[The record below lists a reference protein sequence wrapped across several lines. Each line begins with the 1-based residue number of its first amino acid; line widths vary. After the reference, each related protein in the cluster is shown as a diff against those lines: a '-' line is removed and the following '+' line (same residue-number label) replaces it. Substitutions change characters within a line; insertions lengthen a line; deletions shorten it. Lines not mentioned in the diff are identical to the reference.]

1 MKIRRNKY
9 VVICSLIVTLAVIG
23 LAVSA
28 LGFSS
33 AFAVAGLLKDFGPL
47 KETVNE
53 EMYELTLS
61 SGNDTGFHT
70 HPGPAFV
77 IVAKGTLTEDRGCG
91 RIERHEAGS
100 AFQEET
106 GAVHDVRN
114 EGGEAVKLY
123 VFQIVPLNTPDFTP
137 APPPLCGN

>member
-33 AFAVAGLLKDFGPL
+33 AFAVAGQLKDFGPL

-53 EMYELTLS
+53 EMYELTVS
-61 SGNDTGFHT
+61 SGNDTGFHY
-70 HPGPAFV
+70 HPGPTHV
-77 IVAKGTLTEDRGCG
+77 IVAKGTLTEDNGCG
-91 RIERHEAGS
+91 KIERHQPGS

-123 VFQIVPLNTPDFTP
+123 VFQIVPLNTPDFISV
-137 APPPLCGN
+137 PPPVCGN